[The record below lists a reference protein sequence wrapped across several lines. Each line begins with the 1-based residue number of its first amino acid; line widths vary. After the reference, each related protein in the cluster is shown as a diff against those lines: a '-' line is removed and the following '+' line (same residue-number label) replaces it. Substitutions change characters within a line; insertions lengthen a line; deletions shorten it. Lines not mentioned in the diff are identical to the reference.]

1 MNTAVTTYSFVSA
14 ATELNYDPTIYKT
27 GTIIDQP
34 LNDVEWNSLAKTLTC
49 GLLSVAGSW
58 VTLPSTGVIILWYAV
73 SQGFG
78 VGYRPMDILSYSGG
92 VTVTVSG
99 GRKLYAF
106 QQVESQHFQ
115 SYSSP
120 IPITSGVVCASIIS
134 ASGVKAVPIWVYDN
148 NVSLGTCITRFKGSS
163 PKLPYLETTA
173 APTGFLDG
181 CSISVYTD
189 VDWTYG
195 VSPNARPAISNVD
208 FRPVRY
214 LAETPADGMA
224 EALRTFASE
233 YNTRVPDL
241 VNWSKSNPL
250 NLSISKNYYGY
261 LGSGLGTKTTYKQI
275 ALGFAEGSLL
285 DQVFDTTLVQEPAV
299 FPDLSAISSHVPNG
313 IAFSKPNRY
322 DVCEPLGNLK
332 RVGDDNKP
340 ITNIVAFNGALY
352 IFKEEEG
359 IYRMIVDESNT
370 FASVITLIDNTHWMV
385 SNKSVQLVMDGLYFV
400 SNRGI
405 SILTSSEQII
415 DISDPI
421 QQEVAGYIASV
432 AANADLGTHAQER
445 LSKICAYGNEARRLY
460 AVHFPRCGTHKRG
473 VTLVYSGNTG
483 QWSKS
488 DQCFEAS
495 WTVQDKTY
503 TVEPIY
509 SVDGNGDDTMTRIS
523 TVFRKDNLTS
533 DLYAVA
539 DQHDGILSTVEVR
552 YVGTDT
558 PVYKYNAT
566 AGTVQLIDTR
576 VAPPAATDGTS
587 LSNYYYANKDRIVY
601 VRLFGTEYPAT
612 MTSLT
617 AGTVPYVACQLLN
630 APYPAYPVVFD
641 KVSKLTASIRAIMT
655 FNKYFVAGNQG
666 KSRFLEGFVTS
677 RGSCEGVQ
685 MSFLTSEVGVWTDA
699 CYLPKT
705 SEVFRTFV
713 PREACIGRWIQ
724 MKAEHHKPMEFFK
737 PYSMGYRFRQ
747 FQQPEKSTRNT
758 ERA

>member
-1 MNTAVTTYSFVSA
+1 
-14 ATELNYDPTIYKT
+14 
-27 GTIIDQP
+27 
-34 LNDVEWNSLAKTLTC
+34 
-49 GLLSVAGSW
+49 
-58 VTLPSTGVIILWYAV
+58 
-73 SQGFG
+73 
-78 VGYRPMDILSYSGG
+78 
-92 VTVTVSG
+92 
-99 GRKLYAF
+99 
-106 QQVESQHFQ
+106 
-115 SYSSP
+115 
-120 IPITSGVVCASIIS
+120 
-134 ASGVKAVPIWVYDN
+134 
-148 NVSLGTCITRFKGSS
+148 
-163 PKLPYLETTA
+163 
-173 APTGFLDG
+173 
-181 CSISVYTD
+181 
-189 VDWTYG
+189 
-195 VSPNARPAISNVD
+195 
-208 FRPVRY
+208 
-214 LAETPADGMA
+214 
-224 EALRTFASE
+224 
-233 YNTRVPDL
+233 
-241 VNWSKSNPL
+241 
-250 NLSISKNYYGY
+250 
-261 LGSGLGTKTTYKQI
+261 
-275 ALGFAEGSLL
+275 
-285 DQVFDTTLVQEPAV
+285 
-299 FPDLSAISSHVPNG
+299 
-313 IAFSKPNRY
+313 
-322 DVCEPLGNLK
+322 
-332 RVGDDNKP
+332 
-340 ITNIVAFNGALY
+340 
-352 IFKEEEG
+352 
-359 IYRMIVDESNT
+359 MIVDESNT
-370 FASVITLIDNTHWMV
+370 FASITTLVDNTHWML

-405 SILTSSEQII
+405 SLLTSAEQIV

-445 LSKICAYGNEARRLY
+445 LAKICAYGNEARRLY

-488 DQCFEAS
+488 DQRFEAS

-539 DQHDGILSTVEVR
+539 DQHDGVISTVEVR

-576 VAPPAATDGTS
+576 VVPPVASDGTS
-587 LSNYYYANKDRIVY
+587 LSNFYYANKDRIVY
-601 VRLFGTEYPAT
+601 VLLFGTEYPAT
-612 MTSLT
+612 MTGLT
-617 AGTVPYVACQLLN
+617 AGTTPYVTCQLLN

-655 FNKYFVAGNQG
+655 FNKFFVSNNQG

-685 MSFLTSEVGVWTDA
+685 MSFLTSEVGSWTET

-724 MKAEHHKPMEFFK
+724 MKAEHHKPLEFFK

-747 FQQPEKSTRNT
+747 FQQPEKSTRNS